1 MGLPIF
7 FEPSTP
13 GAQSERREKPATD
26 ARSGIRR
33 RHIPGNGSG
42 AAYNARQLNNIA
54 SSRIRTAT
62 GTIRDEMSNNHM
74 QDLPGI
80 QYEHGNFRRQ
90 RLITGRME
98 TDRPSMPA
106 VPESRDYVT
115 PMNLD
120 SQRPAQGPDPT
131 PQQYRDSSN
140 SISQTRASEV
150 SEERSRATPSSENN
164 VSKRGRSKSVE
175 FNHIEWW
182 ICNPCCLGG
191 GTSKSK
197 RRKILY
203 AYAKWLKRGNAKLD
217 ENIREERRV
226 QRRLEE
232 RLRIE
237 GIRERAEAS
246 TRVDNTEREQE
257 QGPELPNLTHA
268 PEDSTPHNP
277 ILAEQSESARFE
289 GGEKEQHVKLVK
301 SGNTSHNFVRD
312 RMELARRRV
321 EQAEIERGRARDEVE
336 RGGSKSRE
344 REARVDRAREQLARA
359 DSPGSVYR
367 IAESFVD
374 GLGDRERSLSP
385 EASASSSFASTA
397 ATRSQRDSTS
407 TATASSLGSVSR
419 SYQLDVP
426 TNGDCDAGT
435 DLETEDESTGE
446 SHLSPRF
453 LLTNQRYFSRRGT

>member
-1 MGLPIF
+1 MEQEEEEQAPEDII
-7 FEPSTP
+7 
-13 GAQSERREKPATD
+13 RVREMA
-26 ARSGIRR
+26 
-33 RHIPGNGSG
+33 
-42 AAYNARQLNNIA
+42 
-54 SSRIRTAT
+54 
-62 GTIRDEMSNNHM
+62 E
-74 QDLPGI
+74 
-80 QYEHGNFRRQ
+80 ERQ
-90 RLITGRME
+90 R
-98 TDRPSMPA
+98 
-106 VPESRDYVT
+106 
-115 PMNLD
+115 
-120 SQRPAQGPDPT
+120 Q
-131 PQQYRDSSN
+131 
-140 SISQTRASEV
+140 
-150 SEERSRATPSSENN
+150 
-164 VSKRGRSKSVE
+164 
-175 FNHIEWW
+175 
-182 ICNPCCLGG
+182 
-191 GTSKSK
+191 
-197 RRKILY
+197 
-203 AYAKWLKRGNAKLD
+203 LD

-289 GGEKEQHVKLVK
+289 GGREGAARQVGEEREHF
-301 SGNTSHNFVRD
+301 SHFVRD

-336 RGGSKSRE
+336 RARE
-344 REARVDRAREQLARA
+344 QVERARARVDRAREQLARA

-385 EASASSSFASTA
+385 EGEGSWDAILIRPDPQPASASSSFASTA